1 MSEQHKDLASGRRLA
16 RNVIWNF
23 LGTGAPLLVGI
34 VAIPV
39 LVNSL
44 GTERFGVLALA
55 WMVVGYFSLFDL
67 GLGRALTQML
77 ARMLGRGEIESIP
90 RVFWTAMLLVTALGV
105 VGTLAAGG
113 LSAWLVSDVLRVPAE
128 LRDETLTSFYILA
141 ASIPVVIGTTGL
153 RGTLE
158 AYQRFDMVN
167 AVRIPLGILTF
178 LGPVMVLPLSKTL
191 PAVIGILALA
201 RLVSWIAYA
210 VLCIRVEP
218 AIRVSVRF
226 DISLMRPLL
235 NFGGWMTVTNIIG
248 PLMVY
253 MDRFL
258 IGAVVSLSAVAYY
271 ATPFEV
277 VSKLLVVPAAIMGV
291 LFPAFSSALTV
302 DQDRAAMLFGRVV
315 EYIFLALF
323 PVTLLIVIFARQ
335 GLMVW
340 LGIDFAEN
348 STYVLQLLMIG
359 IFINSHAQVPFG
371 LIQGA
376 GRPDLTAKLHMLEL
390 PLYVILLWWLLN
402 DFGIIGA
409 AVAWVLRI
417 VIDTVLLFVFA
428 EKTVLVEHSFN
439 SRWLAVMLAALMA
452 IVIGGVLSAIAV
464 KVLYA
469 AVVLAVFAW
478 IAWSK
483 ILTVEE
489 RVMVKRFFA

>member
-1 MSEQHKDLASGRRLA
+1 
-16 RNVIWNF
+16 
-23 LGTGAPLLVGI
+23 
-34 VAIPV
+34 
-39 LVNSL
+39 
-44 GTERFGVLALA
+44 
-55 WMVVGYFSLFDL
+55 
-67 GLGRALTQML
+67 
-77 ARMLGRGEIESIP
+77 
-90 RVFWTAMLLVTALGV
+90 
-105 VGTLAAGG
+105 
-113 LSAWLVSDVLRVPAE
+113 
-128 LRDETLTSFYILA
+128 
-141 ASIPVVIGTTGL
+141 
-153 RGTLE
+153 
-158 AYQRFDMVN
+158 MVN